1 MMIWPRRLTLAA
13 VLLSVVGPLVPALR
27 AQADARLP
35 DGTQFQFWEKPF
47 TATKTYY
54 VNGTTGNDNN
64 PGTEDQPF
72 KTINKAAQILEP
84 GERVVIA
91 PGIYRESIDP
101 ARGGTGPDKLISYE
115 AAPGADVIVSG
126 AMVVKDWAPS
136 TGFRGFGFRG
146 PQTESP
152 KIYEAKLNGAW
163 FGGYNPFGMVNL
175 PQQKGFLVTMHDHPP
190 GAPGYNMPWLA
201 VTINLATYYRRRGL
215 VFVDGK
221 PLTQVDSYGGLFDR
235 GPGLGP
241 RSTRAVNATIVEE
254 PQEHLFDDF
263 GGAAGRVFIENDGLT
278 LHIRL
283 NGDGNPN
290 DHLVEVTTK
299 ETVFR
304 PSRRYLSYIRVKGIH
319 FEKVGNGFPMP
330 QIGLVSTHRGSH
342 WIFED
347 DTFEWA
353 NSIGL
358 DIGGE
363 VWDGSPP
370 PEPLGHDVVRGNVF
384 RYCGIEGLSGSGTPG
399 GLHGVLVEKN
409 LFEWIGWQDAAGMS
423 ESAAVKFHA
432 AADLLFRQNV
442 VRHIRHANGIWL
454 DTVNENDRITRNVF
468 ADIPGEINPQ
478 AVHIEATVKTNEVDD
493 NIFSGL
499 TGGVLIRD
507 TNNLIV
513 SNNLFLNCRIG
524 VTMTSGLAAP
534 RLIFPY
540 GTTADGVNN
549 RVYNNVFHR
558 MQQSAIEFTT
568 TMNSSDGNVFSHMPF
583 GGGYLRLLGP
593 TQFMVSNVP
602 EQWLNLEMWQTE
614 HGWDKDGKVADI
626 DASFNPDTLELSL
639 KYPQSIGD
647 LPVFEHLSTDYFGK
661 ATGASRLPGPFAQVN
676 FENRNVDPRNLNN
689 EK

>member
-1 MMIWPRRLTLAA
+1 MIWPRRLTFAA

-47 TATKTYY
+47 TPTKTYY
-54 VNGTTGNDNN
+54 VNGTTGNDDN
-64 PGTEDQPF
+64 PGTKDLPF

-115 AAPGADVIVSG
+115 AAPGAQVIVSG
-126 AMVVKDWAPS
+126 AMVVKNWAPS

-146 PQTESP
+146 RQNGSP
-152 KIYEAKLNGAW
+152 KIYETNLNGAW

-221 PLTQVDSYGGLFDR
+221 PLTQVDSYEGLFDR
-235 GPGLGP
+235 GPGFGP

-254 PQEHLFDDF
+254 PQDHLFDDF
-263 GGAAGRVFIENDGLT
+263 GGSAGRVFIENDGLT

-290 DHLVEVTTK
+290 DHLVEITAK
-299 ETVFR
+299 QTVLR
-304 PSRRYLSYIRVKGIH
+304 PSRRYLGYIRIKGIH

-363 VWDGSPP
+363 GWGGGPP
-370 PEPLGHDVVRGNVF
+370 PRHLLPRSVRAPLSSIRPSFCIGDTTFVAALT
-384 RYCGIEGLSGSGTPG
+384 GLSWPMIAATVAGVNFDEGAAAARAQLFRAPSAAARARSRRHGRDARHGEVVQRGQGVRLRRRPRGRQGRLHPRLGAGAGGARAARRGSGRG
-399 GLHGVLVEKN
+399 
-409 LFEWIGWQDAAGMS
+409 
-423 ESAAVKFHA
+423 
-432 AADLLFRQNV
+432 
-442 VRHIRHANGIWL
+442 IRG
-454 DTVNENDRITRNVF
+454 
-468 ADIPGEINPQ
+468 
-478 AVHIEATVKTNEVDD
+478 
-493 NIFSGL
+493 
-499 TGGVLIRD
+499 
-507 TNNLIV
+507 
-513 SNNLFLNCRIG
+513 
-524 VTMTSGLAAP
+524 
-534 RLIFPY
+534 PY
-540 GTTADGVNN
+540 GPQRA
-549 RVYNNVFHR
+549 
-558 MQQSAIEFTT
+558 
-568 TMNSSDGNVFSHMPF
+568 
-583 GGGYLRLLGP
+583 
-593 TQFMVSNVP
+593 
-602 EQWLNLEMWQTE
+602 
-614 HGWDKDGKVADI
+614 
-626 DASFNPDTLELSL
+626 AS
-639 KYPQSIGD
+639 
-647 LPVFEHLSTDYFGK
+647 
-661 ATGASRLPGPFAQVN
+661 
-676 FENRNVDPRNLNN
+676 
-689 EK
+689 